1 MLRKGKIARLPRH
14 LRHELNCR
22 LADNQDGGVTLNWL
36 NALPEVKAVLA
47 RDFGG
52 EPIGIQNLYEW
63 RQGGFVEWQA
73 RQDLLEQAR
82 DLAADA
88 EELDAAANGK
98 LLDGL
103 ATALSIRYSATLAN
117 WDGVD
122 NEAIRGQLCILRSFT
137 QDIVALRRCQQG
149 AARLKIDQIPFD
161 REEKKLADAAAQA
174 KIDQERGDQ
183 AQKYLEEQ
191 WRLMKLAEAQA
202 AAAAT
207 VPTAPAIAAAAA
219 ARQPADR
226 NVAPANPGLP
236 PTRPATV
243 HG

>member
-1 MLRKGKIARLPRH
+1 MLRTGKIARLPRP

-52 EPIGIQNLYEW
+52 EPIGKQNLYEW

-103 ATALSIRYSATLAN
+103 ATALSIRYSATLAS

-122 NEAIRGQLCILRSFT
+122 NEAIRGQLRILRSFT
-137 QDIVALRRCQQG
+137 QDIIALRRSHQG
-149 AARLKIDQIPFD
+149 AVRLKIDQIPFD
-161 REEKKLADAAAQA
+161 REEKKLADAVVQA
-174 KIDQERGDQ
+174 KVDKEHREQIQSRI
-183 AQKYLEEQ
+183 EEA
-191 WRLMKLAEAQA
+191 WRLRKLAEAQA
-202 AAAAT
+202 AA
-207 VPTAPAIAAAAA
+207 TAPVAAAPAPAA
-219 ARQPADR
+219 PAAVRHPADK
-226 NVAPANPGLP
+226 NVPL
-236 PTRPATV
+236 ATV